1 MEVKLNNRLANIE
14 ILASKGSDYTIK
26 VDDKEYKADIIEV
39 ERGVYSIIINHQSFN
54 VELVNGS
61 NPRSFTVN
69 TYHSSYEAEVID
81 AEEKYRQSR
90 SKGLKGHQSNVIESP
105 MPGKVVKLFVSEG
118 DQVEAGQTLIII
130 SAMKMESEFKAPIS
144 GRVIRITTS
153 EGSTVEGKQPL
164 IIIE

>member
-1 MEVKLNNRLANIE
+1 
-14 ILASKGSDYTIK
+14 
-26 VDDKEYKADIIEV
+26 
-39 ERGVYSIIINHQSFN
+39 
-54 VELVNGS
+54 
-61 NPRSFTVN
+61 
-69 TYHSSYEAEVID
+69 
-81 AEEKYRQSR
+81 
-90 SKGLKGHQSNVIESP
+90 

-144 GRVIRITTS
+144 GKVIRVTTS

>member
-14 ILASKGSDYTIK
+14 ILASKDNDYTIR

-54 VELVNGS
+54 VELVNGA

-90 SKGLKGHQSNVIESP
+90 SKGLIGHHSNVIESP

-118 DQVEAGQTLIII
+118 DEVEAGQTLIII

-144 GRVIRITTS
+144 GRVISITTT
-153 EGSTVEGKQPL
+153 EGATVEGKQPL

>member
-90 SKGLKGHQSNVIESP
+90 SKGL
-105 MPGKVVKLFVSEG
+105 
-118 DQVEAGQTLIII
+118 
-130 SAMKMESEFKAPIS
+130 
-144 GRVIRITTS
+144 
-153 EGSTVEGKQPL
+153 
-164 IIIE
+164 